1 MDDATSRKLKE
12 FIANYKKA
20 VTKVNEAPA
29 PKPEP
34 AKRYY
39 GFDKNKEGVYDF
51 IIRFKIDHQGSG
63 PTMQEIADNLG
74 HSGRSVVRAVLLK
87 LEEEGR
93 IVLGKKNKA
102 GQITIPG
109 ATWTPPKG

>member
-20 VTKVNEAPA
+20 KEEKEVVPQERVVD
-29 PKPEP
+29 
-34 AKRYY
+34 KRYY
-39 GFDKNKEGVYDF
+39 GFDQTKEGIYDF

-93 IVLGKKNKA
+93 IVFGKKNKA